1 MCVIIVTFAVIS
13 TTISSPV
20 LVKMLE
26 DAVTYLFGG
35 TDLKGRLGAHSRL
48 TALLAQPG
56 TLRHNRWSSHSALS
70 HHHIFAL
77 GPATSPHLHLC
88 RRFATTGRFGCYWA
102 TGEDGGH
109 TQGTYGFYV
118 IPVKCLVDAAR
129 NKAGTLQSFLH
140 TLTDGGTYRIKVL
153 LGNLLVAKLASVLI
167 IAGAPRARDTCIS
180 CTPKLT
186 AAVLRGFYRYR
197 R

>member
-1 MCVIIVTFAVIS
+1 MRVCVEDEAGSPRSHALPLMRTRHLRPTLRLRSTAMCVIIVTFAVIS

-56 TLRHNRWSSHSALS
+56 TLRHNRWSSHSALPP
-70 HHHIFAL
+70 HRIFAL

-88 RRFATTGRFGCYWA
+88 ADALLPLVGLGAIVPPEKMVVTLKVRTGS
-102 TGEDGGH
+102 T
-109 TQGTYGFYV
+109 
-118 IPVKCLVDAAR
+118 
-129 NKAGTLQSFLH
+129 SF
-140 TLTDGGTYRIKVL
+140 R
-153 LGNLLVAKLASVLI
+153 
-167 IAGAPRARDTCIS
+167 
-180 CTPKLT
+180 
-186 AAVLRGFYRYR
+186 
-197 R
+197 